1 MMEEQKTSL
10 PEDRE
15 VQETPD
21 VGMVLES
28 DEEDVRSN
36 TGGARLQVVVVAVHN
51 VFYGIRITAVR
62 EILRVPKIT
71 WVPWTPKYVIGI
83 LNVRGEIFSIVDV
96 QLLLQQRAS
105 QVMDSSRI
113 VVVEARDLVAGLLV
127 DSMVDIIDVPI
138 ATFQPLPMDLDH
150 EAQKYFDGQFH
161 WRDTVFTLLDTDFL
175 LQGIIVNQG

>member
-1 MMEEQKTSL
+1 MEEHNTSL

-15 VQETPD
+15 VQETSD
-21 VGMVLES
+21 VGIVLES
-28 DEEDVRSN
+28 DEEDVRSD
-36 TGGARLQVVVVAVHN
+36 TGGARLQVAVVAVHD

-71 WVPWTPKYVIGI
+71 WVPWTPKYVVGI
-83 LNVRGEIFSIVDV
+83 LNVRGEILSIVDI
-96 QLLLQQRAS
+96 QLLLRHGAS
-105 QVMDSSRI
+105 RVMDSSRI

-138 ATFQPLPMDLDH
+138 ITFQPLPEGLDH
-150 EAQKYFDGQFH
+150 EAQKYLDGQFH
-161 WRDTVFTLLDTDFL
+161 WRDTVFTLLDTDLL